1 MALPICNLDYYFTWP
16 HMYLL
21 DVRFGLHVLV
31 LRDVV
36 GRRLT
41 FILLM
46 MVRSRVNIF
55 LLVAGR
61 CVWIP

>member
-1 MALPICNLDYYFTWP
+1 
-16 HMYLL
+16 MYLL

-55 LLVAGR
+55 LLGPGR